1 MWGVASSPPPPPAP
15 YAPAPADAMSLET
28 AMGSTMDS
36 SSLLYLGVCLA
47 LLSSVSQIGKGL
59 QKLGVDTLVR
69 SMSYRARTPDYGHY
83 GRPQA
88 GLLLTRL
95 RLALDRL
102 TLTPRTLKK

>member
-1 MWGVASSPPPPPAP
+1 MWGVASSPPPPAP

-59 QKLGVDTLVR
+59 QKLGVDTC
-69 SMSYRARTPDYGHY
+69 PNQ
-83 GRPQA
+83 P
-88 GLLLTRL
+88 
-95 RLALDRL
+95 
-102 TLTPRTLKK
+102 

>member
-1 MWGVASSPPPPPAP
+1 MWGVASSPPPPAP

-69 SMSYRARTPDYGHY
+69 SMPYRARTLDYGHY

-95 RLALDRL
+95 SLALDRL

>member
-1 MWGVASSPPPPPAP
+1 MWGVASSPPPPAP

-69 SMSYRARTPDYGHY
+69 SMSYRTGLE
-83 GRPQA
+83 PQTMVTMA
-88 GLLLTRL
+88 
-95 RLALDRL
+95 D
-102 TLTPRTLKK
+102 PRQACYSHVCASRWTGSR